1 METKTKDG
9 AALRRMREM
18 AGLSL
23 DQAADI
29 VGCSTSKVSR
39 AECGITKL
47 SRGDRALLERE
58 LSAEIR
64 RRARECDEYL
74 REYDQAVA
82 V

>member
-1 METKTKDG
+1 METNG
-9 AALRRMREM
+9 VALRRMREL

-23 DQAADI
+23 DQTADI
-29 VGCSTSKVSR
+29 VGCSPSKMCR
-39 AECGITKL
+39 AENGITKL
-47 SRGDRALLERE
+47 SRGDRELLERE

-64 RRARECDEYL
+64 RRARACDEFI

>member
-1 METKTKDG
+1 METN
-9 AALRRMREM
+9 AAPLRRMREL

-29 VGCSTSKVSR
+29 VGCSASKLCR
-39 AECGITKL
+39 AENGITKL

-64 RRARECDEYL
+64 RRASELNEYV
-74 REYDQAVA
+74 RACDQAVA

>member
-1 METKTKDG
+1 METTNG

-23 DQAADI
+23 GQAGDI
-29 VGCSTSKVSR
+29 VGCSAAKMCR
-39 AECGITKL
+39 AENGITKL
-47 SRGDRALLERE
+47 SRGDRELLERE

-64 RRARECDEYL
+64 RRAKACDEFI

>member
-1 METKTKDG
+1 MGTNG
-9 AALRRMREM
+9 IAALRRMREL

-23 DQAADI
+23 GEAGEI
-29 VGCSTSKVSR
+29 VGCSASKMCR
-39 AECGITKL
+39 AESGITKL
-47 SRGDRALLERE
+47 SRGDRELLERE

-64 RRARECDEYL
+64 RRAKACDEYL

>member
-1 METKTKDG
+1 METNG

-23 DQAADI
+23 GQAGDI
-29 VGCSTSKVSR
+29 VGCSAAKMCR
-39 AECGITKL
+39 AENGITKL
-47 SRGDRALLERE
+47 SRGDRELLQRE

-64 RRARECDEYL
+64 RRASELNEYV
-74 REYDQAVA
+74 RACDQAVA